1 MGVADGYRTRAEG
14 LVENPFNGLLAFIG
28 LYLVA
33 DLILKLSGVDVVV
46 NVPGMGATKIMGGV
60 EPLDS
65 FVSKVINGLLRG
77 LIIGL
82 AGIGLSM
89 TYSILGFANFA
100 HGDFIT
106 VGAFIGTMTSYIVA
120 GVVGAATYDIGTLAL
135 MKVEA
140 SQLGLAITEGSLAF
154 AAIVLG
160 LLVAGV
166 GTVGV
171 VLLVD
176 RLAFKPIRDR
186 SSVSL
191 LITSIGVALV
201 IRYLAN
207 FIWGIEKFSTNAG
220 SNSVWNVAVLGSN
233 PEDRA
238 LAEGPPT
245 WEFVITELSG
255 SISANAH
262 DLALLVIAVSLMLGV
277 HVLLQ
282 TSKLGKAMRAMADNK
297 DLARV
302 TGIPTER
309 VIRFTW
315 VLGGS
320 LTGVAG
326 YTWVLWRGTFG
337 WFDGWLFLL
346 LVFAAVI
353 LGGIGSIYGAMAGGL
368 IIGLARDL
376 STVFIPSGLAK
387 ASAFALMIVVLV
399 VKPSG
404 LFAGRTTA

>member
-14 LVENPFNGLLAFIG
+14 LVENPFNGLLVFIG

-65 FVSKVINGLLRG
+65 FLSKVINGILRG

-106 VGAFIGTMTSYIVA
+106 VGAFMGVMTSYIVA

-140 SQLGLAITEGSLAF
+140 SQLGLAITGGPLAF

-160 LLVAGV
+160 LLIAGV

-176 RLAFKPIRDR
+176 RLAFEPIRDR

-201 IRYLAN
+201 IRYLVN
-207 FIWGIEKFSTNAG
+207 FIWGIEKFSANSPGDTWELAIRG
-220 SNSVWNVAVLGSN
+220 SEPANGLQ
-233 PEDRA
+233 R
-238 LAEGPPT
+238 GPST
-245 WEFVITELSG
+245 WEFVITELTG
-255 SISANAH
+255 SIRVNAH
-262 DLALLVIAVSLMLGV
+262 DFTLLIIAVSLMLGV

-302 TGIPTER
+302 TGIPTDR

-326 YTWVLWRGTFG
+326 YTWVLWSGTFG
-337 WFDGWLFLL
+337 WYDGWLFLL

-376 STVFIPSGLAK
+376 SIIFIPSAFAK
-387 ASAFALMIVVLV
+387 AFAFALMIVVLV

>member
-1 MGVADGYRTRAEG
+1 M
-14 LVENPFNGLLAFIG
+14 
-28 LYLVA
+28 
-33 DLILKLSGVDVVV
+33 
-46 NVPGMGATKIMGGV
+46 
-60 EPLDS
+60 
-65 FVSKVINGLLRG
+65 
-77 LIIGL
+77 
-82 AGIGLSM
+82 
-89 TYSILGFANFA
+89 
-100 HGDFIT
+100 
-106 VGAFIGTMTSYIVA
+106 
-120 GVVGAATYDIGTLAL
+120 
-135 MKVEA
+135 
-140 SQLGLAITEGSLAF
+140 GLAITGGPLAF

-160 LLVAGV
+160 LFVAGV

-176 RLAFKPIRDR
+176 RLAFEPIRNR

-201 IRYLAN
+201 VRYLAN
-207 FIWGIEKFSTNAG
+207 FIWGIDKFTTDSP
-220 SNSVWNVAVLGSN
+220 SDVWNLSVALG
-233 PEDRA
+233 
-238 LAEGPPT
+238 G
-245 WEFVITELSG
+245 G
-255 SISANAH
+255 SIRVDAH
-262 DLALLVIAVSLMLGV
+262 DLTLLVIAVSLMLGV

-302 TGIPTER
+302 TGIPTDR

-376 STVFIPSGLAK
+376 STVFIPSALAK
-387 ASAFALMIVVLV
+387 ASAFALMVVVLV

>member
-1 MGVADGYRTRAEG
+1 MGVENRSNISVNTI
-14 LVENPFNGLLAFIG
+14 VERPLSALFAFVG

-33 DLILKLSGVDVVV
+33 DLLLKLAGVDVQL
-46 NVPGMGATKIMGGV
+46 GGYSV
-60 EPLDS
+60 LGGYEPMNS
-65 FVSKVINGLLRG
+65 FVNKVANGLLRG

-82 AGIGLSM
+82 TGIGLSM

-106 VGAFIGTMTSYIVA
+106 VGAFIGTMTSYVIA
-120 GVVGAATYDIGTLAL
+120 GVLGAATYDIGALTLIEL
-135 MKVEA
+135 NA
-140 SQLGLAITEGSLAF
+140 SDLGLAITGGPIAF
-154 AAIVLG
+154 LAIVLG

-171 VLLVD
+171 VLLTD
-176 RLAFKPIRDR
+176 HLAFKPLRDR
-186 SSVSL
+186 SGVTL

-201 IRYLAN
+201 LRYLVN
-207 FIWGIEKFSTNAG
+207 FVWGTSKRNTYTSSEAWDLAIPIGNG
-220 SNSVWNVAVLGSN
+220 
-233 PEDRA
+233 A
-238 LAEGPPT
+238 LR
-245 WEFVITELSG
+245 LD
-255 SISANAH
+255 AH
-262 DLALLVIAVSLMLGV
+262 DFTLLILGVALMLGV
-277 HVLLQ
+277 HLLLQ

-297 DLARV
+297 DLAKV
-302 TGIPTER
+302 TGIPTDR
-309 VIRFTW
+309 VVQFTW
-315 VLGGS
+315 ILGGS

-368 IIGLARDL
+368 IIGLTHDL
-376 STVFIPSGLAK
+376 STIFIPSTLAK

-404 LFAGRTTA
+404 LFGGRTTA

>member
-1 MGVADGYRTRAEG
+1 MGVENRSNISVNAI
-14 LVENPFNGLLAFIG
+14 VERPLSALFAFVG

-33 DLILKLSGVDVVV
+33 DLLLKLAGVDVQL
-46 NVPGMGATKIMGGV
+46 GGYSV
-60 EPLDS
+60 LGGYEPMNS
-65 FVSKVINGLLRG
+65 FVNKVANGLLRG

-82 AGIGLSM
+82 TGIGLSM

-106 VGAFIGTMTSYIVA
+106 VGAFIGTMTSYVIA
-120 GVVGAATYDIGTLAL
+120 GVLGAATYDIGALTLIEL
-135 MKVEA
+135 NA
-140 SQLGLAITEGSLAF
+140 SDLGLAITGGPIAF
-154 AAIVLG
+154 LAIVLG
-160 LLVAGV
+160 LLVAGA

-171 VLLVD
+171 VLLTD
-176 RLAFKPIRDR
+176 HLAFKPLRDR
-186 SSVSL
+186 SGVTL

-201 IRYLAN
+201 LRYLVN
-207 FIWGIEKFSTNAG
+207 FVWGTSKRNTYTSSEAWDLAIPIGNG
-220 SNSVWNVAVLGSN
+220 
-233 PEDRA
+233 A
-238 LAEGPPT
+238 LR
-245 WEFVITELSG
+245 LD
-255 SISANAH
+255 AH
-262 DLALLVIAVSLMLGV
+262 DFTLLILGVTLMIGV

-302 TGIPTER
+302 TGIPTDR
-309 VIRFTW
+309 VVQFTW
-315 VLGGS
+315 ILGGS

-368 IIGLARDL
+368 IIGLTHDL
-376 STVFIPSGLAK
+376 STIFIPPALQK
-387 ASAFALMIVVLV
+387 AAAFALMIVVLV
-399 VKPSG
+399 VRPSG
-404 LFAGRTTA
+404 LFGGRTTA

>member
-1 MGVADGYRTRAEG
+1 MGVADGYRARAEG
-14 LVENPFNGLLAFIG
+14 LGENILYGLLAFVG
-28 LYLVA
+28 LYLIV
-33 DLILKLSGVDVVV
+33 DLALKLGSVDIVVDA
-46 NVPGMGATKIMGGV
+46 PGLGATKIIGGT

-65 FVSKVINGLLRG
+65 FVSKLINGIQRG

-82 AGIGLSM
+82 TGIGLSM

-106 VGAFIGTMTSYIVA
+106 VGAFVGTGTSYVVA
-120 GVVGAATYDIGTLAL
+120 GVIGAATYDIGTLTL
-135 MKVEA
+135 LKVSARE
-140 SQLGLAITEGSLAF
+140 LGLAITGGPVVF
-154 AAIVLG
+154 TAIVLG
-160 LLVAGV
+160 LFVAGA

-176 RLAFKPIRDR
+176 RLAFEPIRDR

-191 LITSIGVALV
+191 LITSIGVGLV
-201 IRYLAN
+201 IRYLIN
-207 FIWGIEKFSTNAG
+207 FIWGVDKHTA
-220 SNSVWNVAVLGSN
+220 
-233 PEDRA
+233 D
-238 LAEGPPT
+238 
-245 WEFVITELSG
+245 SG
-255 SISANAH
+255 SDVWGFSYPVGSGEIMIDAH
-262 DLALLVIAVSLMLGV
+262 DITLVVIAVSLMLGV

-302 TGIPTER
+302 TGIPTDR
-309 VIRFTW
+309 IIRFTW

-326 YTWVLWRGTFG
+326 YTWVLWQGSFG

-376 STVFIPSGLAK
+376 STVFIPSALAK
-387 ASAFALMIVVLV
+387 ASAFALMVVVLV

>member
-1 MGVADGYRTRAEG
+1 MGVADGYRTRVG
-14 LVENPFNGLLAFIG
+14 VLVENPLYGLLAFVG

-33 DLILKLSGVDVVV
+33 DLILKLGGIELELAGVKVL
-46 NVPGMGATKIMGGV
+46 GGF
-60 EPLDS
+60 EPLNS
-65 FVSKVINGLLRG
+65 FLSKVISGLLRG

-82 AGIGLSM
+82 TGIGLSM

-106 VGAFIGTMTSYIVA
+106 VGAFIGTVTSYIVA
-120 GVVGAATYDIGTLAL
+120 GVIGAATYDIGTLAL
-135 MKVEA
+135 LKIQA
-140 SQLGLAITEGSLAF
+140 TQLGLAITGGWVAF

-160 LLVAGV
+160 LVVAGA

-171 VLLVD
+171 VLVVD

-186 SSVSL
+186 SSVAL

-201 IRYLAN
+201 VRYLAN
-207 FIWGIEKFSTNAG
+207 FIWGIEKFTTS
-220 SNSVWNVAVLGSN
+220 SPLDV
-233 PEDRA
+233 
-238 LAEGPPT
+238 
-245 WEFVITELSG
+245 WEFSVTLSSG
-255 SISANAH
+255 DVTVNAH
-262 DLALLVIAVSLMLGV
+262 DLTLLVLAVSLMLGV

-368 IIGLARDL
+368 VIGLARDL
-376 STVFIPSGLAK
+376 STVFIPSALAK

>member
-14 LVENPFNGLLAFIG
+14 LVENPFYGLVAFVG
-28 LYLVA
+28 LYLVV
-33 DLILKLSGVDVVV
+33 DLALKLNGIDIRVSLPFV
-46 NVPGMGATKIMGGV
+46 GGV
-60 EPLDS
+60 
-65 FVSKVINGLLRG
+65 KVIGGSVGLSSFLIKLTNGILRG
-77 LIIGL
+77 LVIGL

-106 VGAFIGTMTSYIVA
+106 VGAFMGTMTSFIVA

-135 MKVEA
+135 LKVEA
-140 SQLGLAITEGSLAF
+140 SQLGLAITGGPLAF

-176 RLAFKPIRDR
+176 RLAFEPIRDR

-201 IRYLAN
+201 IRYLVN
-207 FIWGIEKFSTNAG
+207 FVWGTSKRSTYGGTWDLAI
-220 SNSVWNVAVLGSN
+220 SVGNGTVKI
-233 PEDRA
+233 D
-238 LAEGPPT
+238 
-245 WEFVITELSG
+245 
-255 SISANAH
+255 AH
-262 DLALLVIAVSLMLGV
+262 DLALVVISVSLMLAV
-277 HVLLQ
+277 HLLLQ

-302 TGIPTER
+302 TGIPTDR

-315 VLGGS
+315 ILGGS

-353 LGGIGSIYGAMAGGL
+353 LGGIGSIYGAMAGGV
-368 IIGLARDL
+368 IIGLALAL
-376 STVFIPSGLAK
+376 STIFIPSTLAK

-404 LFAGRTTA
+404 LFGGRTTA

>member
-14 LVENPFNGLLAFIG
+14 LVENPFNGLLVFIG

-65 FVSKVINGLLRG
+65 FLSKVINGILRG

-106 VGAFIGTMTSYIVA
+106 VGAFMGVMTSYIVA

-140 SQLGLAITEGSLAF
+140 SQLGLAITGGPLAF

-160 LLVAGV
+160 LLIAGV

-176 RLAFKPIRDR
+176 RLAFEPIRDR

-201 IRYLAN
+201 IRYLVN
-207 FIWGIEKFSTNAG
+207 FIWGIEKFSANSPGDTWELAIRG
-220 SNSVWNVAVLGSN
+220 SEPASGLQ
-233 PEDRA
+233 R
-238 LAEGPPT
+238 GPST
-245 WEFVITELSG
+245 WEFVITELTG
-255 SISANAH
+255 SIRVNAH
-262 DLALLVIAVSLMLGV
+262 DFTLLVIAVSLMLGV

-302 TGIPTER
+302 TGIPTDR

-326 YTWVLWRGTFG
+326 YTWVLWSGTFG
-337 WFDGWLFLL
+337 WYDGWLFLL

-376 STVFIPSGLAK
+376 SIIFIPSAFAK
-387 ASAFALMIVVLV
+387 AFAFALMIVVLV

>member
-1 MGVADGYRTRAEG
+1 MGVKDGYGMRG
-14 LVENPFNGLLAFIG
+14 GVLVENPFYGLLAFVG
-28 LYLVA
+28 LYLVV
-33 DLILKLSGVDVVV
+33 DLALKLSGVAIEAGVIEVFGV
-46 NVPGMGATKIMGGV
+46 ELGGFKV
-60 EPLDS
+60 IGGSEPLDS
-65 FVSKVINGLLRG
+65 FLSKVLSGILKG

-106 VGAFIGTMTSYIVA
+106 VGAFIGTGTSYVIV
-120 GVVGAATYDIGTLAL
+120 GVFGAATYDIGALTL
-135 MKVEA
+135 MEVEA
-140 SQLGLAITEGSLAF
+140 SRLGLSITGGPLAF
-154 AAIVLG
+154 GAIVLG
-160 LLVAGV
+160 LLIAGV

-176 RLAFKPIRDR
+176 RLAFEPIRDR

-201 IRYLAN
+201 IRYLVN
-207 FIWGIEKFSTNAG
+207 FVWGTSKRNTYAG
-220 SNSVWNVAVLGSN
+220 A
-233 PEDRA
+233 
-238 LAEGPPT
+238 
-245 WEFVITELSG
+245 WEYTFPIG
-255 SISANAH
+255 NGISIDAH
-262 DLALLVIAVSLMLGV
+262 DPALLVISVSLMVAV
-277 HVLLQ
+277 HLLLQ

-302 TGIPTER
+302 TGIPTDR

-326 YTWVLWRGTFG
+326 YTWVLWRGNFG

-368 IIGLARDL
+368 IIGLTRDL
-376 STVFIPSGLAK
+376 STIFIPSTLAK

-404 LFAGRTTA
+404 LFGGRTTA

>member
-1 MGVADGYRTRAEG
+1 MGVKDGYGTRG
-14 LVENPFNGLLAFIG
+14 GVLVENPFYVLLAFIG
-28 LYLVA
+28 LYLVV
-33 DLILKLSGVDVVV
+33 DLALKL
-46 NVPGMGATKIMGGV
+46 GGV
-60 EPLDS
+60 ALELGGFKVIGGSEPLSS
-65 FVSKVINGLLRG
+65 FLTKVVNGLLRG

-82 AGIGLSM
+82 TGIGLSM

-106 VGAFIGTMTSYIVA
+106 VGAFIGTGTSYVIA
-120 GVVGAATYDIGTLAL
+120 GVFGAATYDIGALTL
-135 MKVEA
+135 MEVEA
-140 SQLGLAITEGSLAF
+140 FRLGLSITGGPLAF
-154 AAIVLG
+154 GAIVLG
-160 LLVAGV
+160 LLISGV

-176 RLAFKPIRDR
+176 RLAFEPIRDR

-201 IRYLAN
+201 IRYLVN
-207 FIWGIEKFSTNAG
+207 FVWGTSKRSTYAG
-220 SNSVWNVAVLGSN
+220 AW
-233 PEDRA
+233 D
-238 LAEGPPT
+238 LAIPVGNGI
-245 WEFVITELSG
+245 VKID
-255 SISANAH
+255 AH
-262 DLALLVIAVSLMLGV
+262 DLALLVISVSLMLVV
-277 HVLLQ
+277 HLLLQ

-302 TGIPTER
+302 TGIPTDR

-315 VLGGS
+315 ILGGS

-353 LGGIGSIYGAMAGGL
+353 LGGIGSIYGAMAGGI
-368 IIGLARDL
+368 IIGLTLAL
-376 STVFIPSGLAK
+376 STIFIPSTLAK

-404 LFAGRTTA
+404 LFGGRTTA